1 MEIAKIEEGQKMLE
15 VKKSLKSKI
24 EIIKTKLVDNKIQRI
39 TFTNEHGSFI
49 FGVEKNKEFVIQ
61 TAELYLQI
69 LEGTL
74 KELNLKIMAL

>member
-1 MEIAKIEEGQKMLE
+1 MEIVKIEEGHKMLQ
-15 VKKSLKSKI
+15 VKLSLKKKI
-24 EIIKTKLVDNKIQRI
+24 ETIKTRLADNKIHGI
-39 TFTNEHGSFI
+39 VFINEHENSMFRI
-49 FGVEKNKEFVIQ
+49 EKNKEFVKQ